1 MQKSGSKAV
10 TAKAVTAKTAAPV
23 KQEATTAK
31 AAVKPTEEPKQE
43 TLVFDTAEKAVEKK
57 EPEKKAAAEK
67 AVEKKTEEKAA
78 EKKPAAKKAAAGKKR
93 GRKPAAEKKAAE
105 KVEEVYVQFAGEELL
120 TKEVLERAKQAYVA
134 EGHRESSIK
143 SIRLYI
149 KPEEHM
155 AYYVINEKIAGG
167 VPV

>member
-23 KQEATTAK
+23 KQEATVK

-57 EPEKKAAAEK
+57 EPEKKVTAEK
-67 AVEKKTEEKAA
+67 AVEKKTEEKKPE
-78 EKKPAAKKAAAGKKR
+78 EKKPAAKKAATKKR
-93 GRKPAAEKKAAE
+93 GRKPAAEKKEAE
-105 KVEEVYVQFAGEELL
+105 KVEEVYIQFAGQELL
-120 TKEVLERAKQAYVA
+120 TKEVLERAKQAYMA

>member
-1 MQKSGSKAV
+1 MQKNGSKV
-10 TAKAVTAKTAAPV
+10 VTAKTVTAKPAEPV
-23 KQEATTAK
+23 KQEKVAK
-31 AAVKPTEEPKQE
+31 VVEKPAEAKQE
-43 TLVFDTAEKAVEKK
+43 TAVVADKK
-57 EPEKKAAAEK
+57 E
-67 AVEKKTEEKAA
+67 TA
-78 EKKPAAKKAAAGKKR
+78 EKKPAAKKTTAKKT
-93 GRKPAAEKKAAE
+93 GRKPKAKPVE
-105 KVEEVYVQFAGEELL
+105 KVEEIYVQFAGQELL
-120 TKEVLERAKQAYVA
+120 TKEVLERAKQAYIA

>member
-1 MQKSGSKAV
+1 MQKSSKVA

-23 KQEATTAK
+23 KQETA
-31 AAVKPTEEPKQE
+31 AAKPVEKPVEEVKQE
-43 TLVFDTAEKAVEKK
+43 TLVFETEKPVEKK
-57 EPEKKAAAEK
+57 ETEKKET
-67 AVEKKTEEKAA
+67 EKKTT
-78 EKKPAAKKAAAGKKR
+78 AKKETAKKTTGKKA
-93 GRKPAAEKKAAE
+93 GRKPAAKPAE
-105 KVEEVYVQFAGEELL
+105 KVEEVYVQFAGQELL

>member
-1 MQKSGSKAV
+1 MNSQKNGSKV
-10 TAKAVTAKTAAPV
+10 STAAKTAAVTAKTATTV
-23 KQEATTAK
+23 KQETVLKPVDK
-31 AAVKPTEEPKQE
+31 AGEVKQE
-43 TLVFDTAEKAVEKK
+43 TLVFETTKPVEKK
-57 EPEKKAAAEK
+57 VTET
-67 AVEKKTEEKAA
+67 KTT
-78 EKKPAAKKAAAGKKR
+78 
-93 GRKPAAEKKAAE
+93 EKKAAE
-105 KVEEVYVQFAGEELL
+105 KKTAAKKPGRKPGKKNAAKAEKVEEIYVQFANQEIL
-120 TKEVLERAKQAYVA
+120 TKEVLERAKQAYIS

>member
-1 MQKSGSKAV
+1 MQKSSKVA

-23 KQEATTAK
+23 KQETA
-31 AAVKPTEEPKQE
+31 AAKPVEKPVEEVKQE
-43 TLVFDTAEKAVEKK
+43 TLVFETEKPVEKK
-57 EPEKKAAAEK
+57 ETEKKETVK
-67 AVEKKTEEKAA
+67 KETEKKTT
-78 EKKPAAKKAAAGKKR
+78 AKKETAKKTTGKKA
-93 GRKPAAEKKAAE
+93 GRKPAAKPAE
-105 KVEEVYVQFAGEELL
+105 KVEEVYVQFAGQELL

>member
-1 MQKSGSKAV
+1 MQKSVSKTVA
-10 TAKAVTAKTAAPV
+10 AKTVTAKTAVTKPAEKPV
-23 KQEATTAK
+23 
-31 AAVKPTEEPKQE
+31 QE
-43 TLVFDTAEKAVEKK
+43 TLVTEPAEKPVEKK
-57 EPEKKAAAEK
+57 ETEKPAAA
-67 AVEKKTEEKAA
+67 KKTT
-78 EKKPAAKKAAAGKKR
+78 EKKPAAKKTTTKKA
-93 GRKPAAEKKAAE
+93 GRKPAAKPAE
-105 KVEEVYVQFAGEELL
+105 KVEEIYVQFAGQELL

-167 VPV
+167 VAL

>member
-1 MQKSGSKAV
+1 MQKIGSKVV
-10 TAKAVTAKTAAPV
+10 TAKTVTAKTAEPV
-23 KQEATTAK
+23 KQEKVAK
-31 AAVKPTEEPKQE
+31 VVEKPAEAKQE
-43 TLVFDTAEKAVEKK
+43 TAVVADKKETAEK
-57 EPEKKAAAEK
+57 
-67 AVEKKTEEKAA
+67 KTA
-78 EKKPAAKKAAAGKKR
+78 EKKPAAKKTTAKKTS
-93 GRKPAAEKKAAE
+93 RKPKAKPVE
-105 KVEEVYVQFAGEELL
+105 KVEEIYVQFAGQELL
-120 TKEVLERAKQAYVA
+120 TKEVLERAKQAYIA